1 FWSKASSFQ
10 FRHIVFDLNAGT
22 NALLQTFAAG
32 QNTDVTLGVDPV
44 NDLLAGVALANPH
57 NIELYDV
64 NALVNGLAAEPRL
77 IDQDFFKSSNVN
89 GNGTGEVAF
98 DLAGGRLFA
107 LDTNNGLLALKV
119 VARLFANRS
128 GSNVVLR
135 WTGPSALQGS
145 PVLTGPY
152 TNLT

>member
-1 FWSKASSFQ
+1 
-10 FRHIVFDLNAGT
+10 V
-22 NALLQTFAAG
+22 
-32 QNTDVTLGVDPV
+32 
-44 NDLLAGVALANPH
+44 
-57 NIELYDV
+57 
-64 NALVNGLAAEPRL
+64 VNGLAAEPRL
-77 IDQDFFKSSNVN
+77 IDQDFFKTSNVN

-135 WTGPSALQGS
+135 WTGPSALQGAAL
-145 PVLTGPY
+145 VTGPFATLNGAASAATVGA
-152 TNLT
+152 TNAAQFFRLAR